1 MEKCRLAELPNEL
14 LTQILSYI
22 VPLAKIALLSKHFK
36 ALVELL
42 LYRHISLNVRYSAKE
57 LSNTRI
63 VNRFSYTTIPSFVP
77 FDRLIENLSVNPNLG
92 KSVQSLS
99 LRVHRRLWYSQF
111 DAYSRLLE
119 RLPEL
124 QSLSLSPPPLRSNIS
139 NSDWPLNSLRLDFN
153 HVTDHYDESGEWLH
167 LGIPLQIIAQYLRL
181 PRLRKVQAENVLL
194 TPRFDETRHLLQGS
208 SSVDDLRFLDC
219 CEARSDRVVAAF
231 LTSIKRLKR
240 FVIEFSSQLSQA
252 ALIPRHSHEYGLAL
266 SAHQE
271 TIEELVVATSK
282 GSHMIG
288 WTLGP
293 FTRWS
298 SLKRLAVPGYM
309 IRGRF
314 THTRNLHDVLPPL
327 LEEFQVEHLAGHY
340 NCNLR
345 QVAYQ
350 RLVASSQPE
359 TTLSRVLSQVAP
371 QGLIKSS
378 RPAKYKSRVDA
389 ARAANDVTDMKR
401 LAENKNSRVPRLKR
415 VIWWYQKPTNCA
427 FEHSENPTN
436 LHALVEIYLAF
447 RMVGVTFEWVTEPF
461 FKDTPFGKRLCEWH
475 G

>member
-124 QSLSLSPPPLRSNIS
+124 QSLSLSPPPLRSNIP
-139 NSDWPLNSLRLDFN
+139 NSDWPLNSLRLDFK

-252 ALIPRHSHEYGLAL
+252 ALIPDTVTNMGLLYQHIKRQSKSL
-266 SAHQE
+266 SSP
-271 TIEELVVATSK
+271 LVRD
-282 GSHMIG
+282 
-288 WTLGP
+288 P
-293 FTRWS
+293 
-298 SLKRLAVPGYM
+298 
-309 IRGRF
+309 
-314 THTRNLHDVLPPL
+314 
-327 LEEFQVEHLAGHY
+327 
-340 NCNLR
+340 
-345 QVAYQ
+345 
-350 RLVASSQPE
+350 
-359 TTLSRVLSQVAP
+359 
-371 QGLIKSS
+371 
-378 RPAKYKSRVDA
+378 
-389 ARAANDVTDMKR
+389 
-401 LAENKNSRVPRLKR
+401 
-415 VIWWYQKPTNCA
+415 IW
-427 FEHSENPTN
+427 
-436 LHALVEIYLAF
+436 
-447 RMVGVTFEWVTEPF
+447 
-461 FKDTPFGKRLCEWH
+461 
-475 G
+475 